1 LAPACRS
8 GRLRARTACAA
19 ARSDPG
25 APLSD
30 LDAIDAVLYGD
41 VFDCAVTLEEAWRY
55 ARVAVGRDEL
65 ARRLHDDPLVAG
77 GDGLYCLAG
86 REELLPCRP
95 ERIRNA
101 ARLERRARRVARV
114 LRHFPFVRGLALTGS
129 AAAGDAGT
137 DDDVDLLVTVAE
149 GRLGTAFVLLGSL
162 SRLLGRRLFCPN
174 YYVCEDRLGLG
185 PANLYLARELAQA
198 RPLAGD
204 GAALWRANS
213 WLAETF
219 PNAEPPAGAGPNG
232 SRLQGVV
239 EALVDGRVERWARR
253 VARRRLRAHYCAVP
267 ADVEDAFAAGVAL
280 RFHGSGVAARTLERH
295 RARRVELAA

>member
-1 LAPACRS
+1 V
-8 GRLRARTACAA
+8 
-19 ARSDPG
+19 
-25 APLSD
+25 SD

-41 VFDCAVTLEEAWRY
+41 VFDCAVTLEETWRY
-55 ARVAVGRDEL
+55 ARVAITQDEL
-65 ARRLHDDPLVAG
+65 ARQLQDDPLVADG
-77 GDGLYCLAG
+77 GGLYCLAG
-86 REELLPCRP
+86 REELLARRP

-129 AAAGDAGT
+129 AAAGDAGP

-149 GRLGTAFVLLGSL
+149 GRLGTAFALLGPL

-174 YYVCEDRLGLG
+174 YYVCEDRLGSG

-204 GAALWRANS
+204 GAALWRANP
-213 WLAETF
+213 WLQETF
-219 PNAEPPAGAGPNG
+219 PNAEPPTGDAPSG
-232 SRLQGVV
+232 SQLQRVC
-239 EALVDGRVERWARR
+239 EALVGGRVEPWARR
-253 VARRRLRAHYCAVP
+253 VARRRLQAHYGAVP
-267 ADVEDAFAAGVAL
+267 ADVVDAFATGVAL